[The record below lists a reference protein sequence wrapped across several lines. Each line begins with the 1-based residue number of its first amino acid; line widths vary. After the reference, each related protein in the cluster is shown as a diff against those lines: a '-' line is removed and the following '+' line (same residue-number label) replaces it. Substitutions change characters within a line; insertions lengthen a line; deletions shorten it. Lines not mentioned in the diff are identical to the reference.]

1 MNVLGF
7 EPTVVLGIGALA
19 TVYLLAASRWRLRLG
34 GPPELDRRRML
45 LFLTG
50 LLVMVAALLSPLDTL
65 ADESS
70 FAAHTVQHLML
81 TLVMPLF
88 LLAGTP
94 DWMLRPLVRS
104 PRVLSVARALTR
116 PLPAYLM
123 FNGIFAISHVPLIFN
138 FVQQHLAL
146 HVGEHLLF
154 MATAAVLWWPI
165 LGPLPEVPR
174 FSYPA
179 QLLYV
184 FLQTLGGVAIGSLI
198 TLSNQPLYAQYARRA
213 GLWGMT
219 PVMDQQVGGLI
230 MWVGGALYFFGV
242 LAVIFFIWAD
252 REGDDHRPAA
262 RARRSPPA
270 SAGSRPN

>member
-7 EPTVVLGIGALA
+7 EPTVVIGISAIASL
-19 TVYLLAASRWRLRLG
+19 YLVAASRWRAALG

-45 LFLTG
+45 LFLAG
-50 LLVMVAALLSPLDTL
+50 LLVMVVALLSPLDTL

-70 FAAHTVQHLML
+70 FAAHTVQHLLL

-104 PRVLSVARALTR
+104 PRVLAFARAITR
-116 PLPAYLM
+116 PLPAFVL
-123 FNGIFAISHVPLIFN
+123 FNGIFAFSHVPLIFN

-146 HVGEHLLF
+146 HVAEHLLF
-154 MATAAVLWWPI
+154 MATAVILWWPI

-179 QLLYV
+179 QILYV
-184 FLQTLGGVAIGSLI
+184 FLQTLGGVAIGSLV
-198 TLSNQPLYAQYARRA
+198 TLSGQPLYAQYARGS

-219 PVMDQQVGGLI
+219 PVMDQQLGGLI

-242 LAVIFFIWAD
+242 LAVIFFVWAD
-252 REGDDHRPAA
+252 REGDDHSPAA
-262 RARRSPPA
+262 RARRTPTIPA
-270 SAGSRPN
+270 NGRPS